1 MTQIRDMLY
10 VKWAEKRLRRPLNE
24 EELNGEPFRAVF
36 PNGQVEFLQVPYL
49 AFPYD
54 LLTKPEDFYVG
65 ELSDIKDAA

>member
-54 LLTKPEDFYVG
+54 LLT
-65 ELSDIKDAA
+65 